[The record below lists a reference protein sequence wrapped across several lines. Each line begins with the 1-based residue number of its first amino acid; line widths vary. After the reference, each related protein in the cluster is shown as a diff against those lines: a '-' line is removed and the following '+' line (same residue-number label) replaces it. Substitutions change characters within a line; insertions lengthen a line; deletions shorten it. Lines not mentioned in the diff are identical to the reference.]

1 MSRLSWRGAL
11 AASATVRVALI
22 VYGSWHDAG
31 FQLQYTDVDYYVFA
45 DGAELVSHEFSPLRR
60 QTYRY
65 TPLLGVVLARG
76 MRVHGAFGKLLFSL
90 ADLLTG
96 CLVRRILEMRSAKG
110 NSAGSERNS
119 GASGSADSK
128 RKSATHSEGIALLVL
143 LNPFCIAVSTR
154 GNADAL
160 SVLALLGGILLFE
173 QAKLKIE
180 CERYGQRRSRR
191 DAVRRDAVD
200 GAAALLALAT
210 HLKPFVIVHLLS
222 FLCGCAD
229 LEAEAPKGGGPK
241 GGSCKVRLPK
251 GVSHG
256 GTARAWLSRTSSPL
270 ATRFLFTYVAVS
282 GGLTLAATCA
292 CGADYWRQGLKRIRR
307 PSLPHR
313 DPPFHSHVLASSH
326 FQPFPPPNLP
336 PPPPKR
342 CSTTSV
348 APTPSTTSRR
358 GFIHC
363 T

>member
-229 LEAEAPKGGGPK
+229 LEAEAPKGGGDPR
-241 GGSCKVRLPK
+241 GGHARLGYPR
-251 GVSHG
+251 GSHTVAPLAPG
-256 GTARAWLSRTSSPL
+256 CLALALLSRRVSSSRTWPS
-270 ATRFLFTYVAVS
+270 R
-282 GGLTLAATCA
+282 GG
-292 CGADYWRQGLKRIRR
+292 
-307 PSLPHR
+307 
-313 DPPFHSHVLASSH
+313 
-326 FQPFPPPNLP
+326 
-336 PPPPKR
+336 
-342 CSTTSV
+342 
-348 APTPSTTSRR
+348 
-358 GFIHC
+358 
-363 T
+363 